1 MRKNRNEIGLIILQG
16 INRKGWTVQQAAEK
30 MNRNENEIYKWIK
43 NTPNFKL
50 KTIVQLEI
58 ELNISLILNNV

>member
-50 KTIVQLEI
+50 KTIVQLEL

>member
-1 MRKNRNEIGLIILQG
+1 MRKNRKEIGLIILQG

-50 KTIVQLEI
+50 KTIVQLEL